1 MIRMLNIGLAVTSL
15 IMLVGVYALKYQTV
29 ETANEKLDLERTI
42 DRQRNELSLLKA
54 EWAYLNQ
61 PAHIE
66 PIVRRHAERLKLQ
79 VAEQNQF
86 VHIEDI
92 PMRPYEADS
101 EGLTE
106 LLKSLEDGV
115 DPIGE
120 LIEANAQ

>member
-1 MIRMLNIGLAVTSL
+1 MIRALNIILMVTSL

-29 ETANEKLDLERTI
+29 DTANEKLELERTI
-42 DRQRNELSLLKA
+42 EKQRSELSLLKA

-61 PAHIE
+61 PSHIE
-66 PIVRRHAERLKLQ
+66 PIVRRHEERLNLQ
-79 VAEQNQF
+79 VADQGQF
-86 VHIEDI
+86 MRIEDI

-106 LLKSLEDGV
+106 LLNSLEDGV